1 MNFNH
6 AQPLN
11 DKLYNRIDKNYYD
24 VINIASVTRYN
35 TVMKRYE
42 LKQGYVYENEIGHNK
57 QWAISNS

>member
-1 MNFNH
+1 MNFKH
-6 AQPLN
+6 AQPSN
-11 DKLYNRIDKNYYD
+11 DKLYNRLDKKHYD
-24 VINIASVTRYN
+24 VISVTSVTRFN

>member
-24 VINIASVTRYN
+24 VINITSVTRYN

-42 LKQGYVYENEIGHNK
+42 LKQGYVYENEIDHNK